1 MNNNFAIWVFLFF
14 IIYKYLR
21 LKNIKQ
27 SAQVTQSGETSSA
40 YVKLRIFQC
49 S

>member
-1 MNNNFAIWVFLFF
+1 MNNNFAILVFLFF

-27 SAQVTQSGETSSA
+27 SAQVTQSGETPA
-40 YVKLRIFQC
+40 LHM
-49 S
+49 